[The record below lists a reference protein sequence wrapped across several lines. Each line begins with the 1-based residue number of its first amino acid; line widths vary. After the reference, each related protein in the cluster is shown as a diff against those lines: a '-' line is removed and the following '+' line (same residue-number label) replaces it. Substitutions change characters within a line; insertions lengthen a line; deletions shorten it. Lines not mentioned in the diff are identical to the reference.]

1 MEADQVAR
9 VVGERLHTA
18 QGSQQSET
26 VHTQLVG
33 VVLRDDA
40 VIVGV
45 AALDESALEDAVAIV
60 DLSIALVE
68 ADDHVATVLAQQ
80 VTQQVGGLLRQ
91 DEGSGLLALDGKHLV
106 AHQLMSVAGH
116 HSQSV
121 GRQVEIYTVHHGA
134 QLVLCRSE
142 DGAVDVLSQ
151 YEVGHDDRCGEVAD
165 GLGHG
170 ELVGIFDGQG
180 EQTVLIRDLH
190 DVLLLIDVERDG
202 LLREAFHGLQQV
214 VVADGEAAVTVAL
227 RQVDLG
233 LHHVFR
239 V

>member
-9 VVGERLHTA
+9 VVGEGLHTA
-18 QGSQQSET
+18 QGGQQSET

-45 AALDESALEDAVAIV
+45 AALDESALEDAFAVV

-91 DEGSGLLALDGKHLV
+91 DEGSGLLTLDGKHLV

-121 GRQVEIYTVHHGA
+121 GGQVEVDTVHHGA

-151 YEVGHDDRCGEVAD
+151 YEVGHDNRCGEVAD

-170 ELVGIFDGQG
+170 ELVGVLDGQG

-214 VVADGEAAVTVAL
+214 VVADGEAAVAVAL